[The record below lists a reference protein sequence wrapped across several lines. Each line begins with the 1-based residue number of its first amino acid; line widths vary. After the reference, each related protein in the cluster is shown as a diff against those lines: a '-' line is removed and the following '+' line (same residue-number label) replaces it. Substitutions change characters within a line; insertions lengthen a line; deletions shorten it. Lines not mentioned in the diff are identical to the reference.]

1 VKAAKNG
8 KGKENAPKPSTKEIL
23 TVESSEKTAKP
34 RSVSKREV
42 PKEQE
47 RNPTSAAA
55 LPKSVKSVPAGKSG
69 QKTLN
74 SFFDRK

>member
-1 VKAAKNG
+1 VKAARNG
-8 KGKENAPKPSTKEIL
+8 KGKEKAPKPSTEQEAA
-23 TVESSEKTAKP
+23 VESSEKTTKP

-47 RNPTSAAA
+47 RNSASSSA
-55 LPKSVKSVPAGKSG
+55 LPKSVKSIPAGKSG

-74 SFFDRK
+74 SFFVRK